1 MQKAE
6 SLSHKSI
13 KGAQV
18 GLKHK
23 LIANDIIPSELDQ
36 FSVNLFLTHLINI
49 ETKTTY
55 GPKRLGKMQLGLY
68 FWYMK
73 QDS

>member
-6 SLSHKSI
+6 SLNRKSI

-23 LIANDIIPSELDQ
+23 LIANDIFPSELDQ
-36 FSVNLFLTHLINI
+36 FSVNLFLTYRLYLI
-49 ETKTTY
+49 
-55 GPKRLGKMQLGLY
+55 
-68 FWYMK
+68 
-73 QDS
+73 